1 MDALSFTRIIAP
13 ELPVKAA
20 EAPTESPGAS
30 FAELLGDAV
39 QRVRDMQGESDTE
52 LRRLLA
58 GEPVDLHRVLLAGEQ
73 AGLAS
78 ELMVAVRNKLV
89 DAYQEVMRIQV

>member
-1 MDALSFTRIIAP
+1 MTPVSFTRITPP
-13 ELPVKAA
+13 ELIAKPPDPAV
-20 EAPTESPGAS
+20 ESPGGS
-30 FAELLGDAV
+30 FADLLGEAV
-39 QRVRDMQGESDTE
+39 ERVREMQSESDSG

>member
-1 MDALSFTRIIAP
+1 MDPLSFTRAVAP
-13 ELPVKAA
+13 ELPVQAARPAA
-20 EAPTESPGAS
+20 ESPSGS

-39 QRVRDMQGESDTE
+39 QRVRDMQAESESGT
-52 LRRLLA
+52 RRLMA

-73 AGLAS
+73 AGLAM
-78 ELMVAVRNKLV
+78 ELTVAVRNKVV

>member
-1 MDALSFTRIIAP
+1 MDAVSFTRIVAP
-13 ELPVKAA
+13 QLPAQPGSAA
-20 EAPTESPGAS
+20 SEPPGGS

-39 QRVRDMQGESDTE
+39 QRVREMQSEADTE

-78 ELMVAVRNKLV
+78 ELMVAVRNKMV

>member
-1 MDALSFTRIIAP
+1 MDPVSFTRIVAP
-13 ELPVKAA
+13 ELPVKLA
-20 EAPTESPGAS
+20 EPPAESPAGS
-30 FAELLGDAV
+30 FGKLLSEAV
-39 QRVRDMQGESDTE
+39 QRVRDMQSESDTE

-78 ELMVAVRNKLV
+78 ELMVAMRNKMV

>member
-1 MDALSFTRIIAP
+1 MDALSFTRIVAP
-13 ELPVKAA
+13 ELPAA
-20 EAPTESPGAS
+20 PAGPRAESPGSS
-30 FAELLGDAV
+30 FADLLGDAI
-39 QRVRDMQGESDTE
+39 QRVRDMQSESDTE

-78 ELMVAVRNKLV
+78 ELMAAVRNKLV

>member
-1 MDALSFTRIIAP
+1 MDALSFTRIVAP
-13 ELPVKAA
+13 ELPARPA
-20 EAPTESPGAS
+20 EPPTQPPGGS
-30 FAELLGDAV
+30 FADLLGDAV
-39 QRVRDMQGESDTE
+39 QRVREMQAESDSG